1 MDGPTLLRAGRA
13 AHLRIV
19 LISLAATIV
28 VVLVGLNARMDPA
41 GTARSTAA
49 IKAQPASAFAG
60 NEGPAVR

>member
-1 MDGPTLLRAGRA
+1 MDDLTLLRAGRA

-41 GTARSTAA
+41 ETARSTAV
-49 IKAQPASAFAG
+49 IKAQPAYTFAG